1 MKFIVDAQLP
11 PSLAK
16 LLQEKGYDAIHT
28 MDLPNQN
35 DTPDEE
41 INQLSLA
48 QERIVITKDSDF
60 YYSFNL
66 HQKPYKL
73 LLVRTGN
80 KRVKDLKD
88 LFLKNFPRI
97 DQAFQQAFL
106 VELSKES
113 VNILS

>member
-1 MKFIVDAQLP
+1 MMKFIVDAQLP

-60 YYSFNL
+60 TIHLTYTRSHTSYY
-66 HQKPYKL
+66 
-73 LLVRTGN
+73 
-80 KRVKDLKD
+80 
-88 LFLKNFPRI
+88 LFVLGI
-97 DQAFQQAFL
+97 Y
-106 VELSKES
+106 VSK
-113 VNILS
+113 I